1 MKQAIIDIGSNS
13 IRLTVYDTAA
23 IPFKTLFKEKIMAGL
38 AGYVTDGVL
47 SDEGIECAYNGL
59 LNFKATLESLNINNV
74 RLFATASLRNIVNTE
89 EAIKAIKAAT
99 GYTVEIISGEQEA
112 LFGYAGAMQE
122 VKFDSGAFMDIGG
135 ASTEI
140 VSFRNA
146 KPVQSVSFPVG
157 SLNLYRQCVKKIL
170 PGEGSLK
177 RIQAAI
183 SEKIDHNT
191 VFKFEKASQIVCVG
205 GTSRAVLKLARK
217 EFSLPVGCNSLS
229 ADEFN
234 ALCKI
239 LFKGDKNASDL
250 ILKME
255 PERIHTIIPGIMI
268 MRHIFNRFDADKII
282 VSNYGVR
289 EGYLC
294 QKILKDSRTQKT
306 RVIPAKI

>member
-13 IRLTVYDTAA
+13 IRLTVYDTDTV
-23 IPFKTLFKEKIMAGL
+23 PFKILFKEKVMAGL
-38 AGYVTDGVL
+38 ASYVIDGML

-59 LNFKATLESLNINNV
+59 LDFMYTLESLNIENV
-74 RLFATASLRNIVNTE
+74 NLFATASLRNINNTE
-89 EAIKAIKAAT
+89 KAIEIIKAAT
-99 GYTVEIISGEQEA
+99 GYTVEIIGGETEA
-112 LFGYAGAMQE
+112 LFGYIGAIQE
-122 VKFDSGAFMDIGG
+122 VKLKDGAFMDIGG

-146 KPVQSVSFPVG
+146 QPIQSVSFPVG

-177 RIQAAI
+177 RIQSVI
-183 SEKIDHNT
+183 SEKIDNDEL
-191 VFKFEKASQIVCVG
+191 FKFDKSSPIVCVG

-217 EFSLPVGCNSLS
+217 QFSLPSNCNSLS
-229 ADEFN
+229 AN
-234 ALCKI
+234 QLHTLCDV
-239 LFKGDKNASDL
+239 LCKGDKIASDL

-255 PERIHTIIPGIMI
+255 PERIHTIIPGLMI
-268 MRHIFNRFDADKII
+268 MCHIFNRFDADEII

-294 QKILKDSRTQKT
+294 QRILNVSCVWK
-306 RVIPAKI
+306 